1 VVAVEERLT
10 ADDVDAARRPLRV
23 PRELQERPTAAQ
35 VLEAAL
41 A

>member
-1 VVAVEERLT
+1 VEERLT
-10 ADDVDAARRPLRV
+10 VDDVDAARRPLRV